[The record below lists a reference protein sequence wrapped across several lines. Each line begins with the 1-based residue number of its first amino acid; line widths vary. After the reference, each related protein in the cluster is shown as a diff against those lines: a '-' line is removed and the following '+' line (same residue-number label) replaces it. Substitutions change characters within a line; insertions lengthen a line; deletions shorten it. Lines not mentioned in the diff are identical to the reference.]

1 MSSLNI
7 EIFGCLGV
15 SIGARVLELLGKL
28 GLFGFEL
35 EYVCL
40 GFCDP
45 AFDLLARL
53 ADRFT
58 LSAAIRRRS
67 LALKLCAY
75 LGRWAHRLDEH
86 FSAQRSGHTART
98 RHPTYASSNCSYLHN
113 A

>member
-28 GLFGFEL
+28 GMFGFEL

-58 LSAAIRRRS
+58 LFCRDTAAFFGTHTLCLPWKVGAPSGRAFFSPAIRP
-67 LALKLCAY
+67 LCS
-75 LGRWAHRLDEH
+75 D
-86 FSAQRSGHTART
+86 SAPDLRK
-98 RHPTYASSNCSYLHN
+98 
-113 A
+113 